1 VLVRLLEA
9 RGFRNLREAVIEPG
23 GRVTLIHG
31 PNGAGKTNLLE
42 ALAFGLTGV
51 SWRTRAD
58 RELIGFDDEFSRAEV
73 TVADGA
79 EARVFRATVTRGEGR
94 RHRLDGNPVPSDA
107 TALRPAVAVFSP
119 DRLTLVK
126 GPPSERR
133 RHLDSLVA
141 ALWPG
146 RAEARR
152 RFGRAL
158 AQRNALVSRIRSGAA
173 SEQALAAWDSEFAG
187 EAAALVEARAAA
199 IERVAPSFTSLAAS
213 LGLCGSATITYRPR
227 TGVADAEEI
236 VEQLRARRGGDLER
250 GHSTHGPHLDE
261 VQIAVEGR
269 AVRRF
274 GSQGEQR
281 MALLALLFA
290 EREAL
295 MAAHRPPPLM
305 LLDDV
310 MSELD
315 PDRRRLLVEL
325 LEGGGQS
332 VITATEPTQ
341 IPEAGRGGG
350 AEVALEGG
358 HVIAPA
364 PAPSGIAA

>member
-23 GRVTLIHG
+23 ERVTLIHG

-58 RELIGFDDEFSRAEV
+58 RELIGFDDDLARAEV

-187 EAAALVEARAAA
+187 EAAALVESRAAA

-213 LGLCGSATITYRPR
+213 LGLGAAAISYRPR
-227 TGVADAEEI
+227 TGLADAEEI
-236 VEQLRARRGGDLER
+236 VEQLRERRAGDLER

-295 MAAHRPPPLM
+295 MAAHRTPPLM

-332 VITATEPTQ
+332 VITATEPAQ
-341 IPEAGRGGG
+341 VPEACRGGG
-350 AEVALEGG
+350 AEVAIEGG
-358 HVIAPA
+358 RVIAPA

>member
-9 RGFRNLREAVIEPG
+9 RGFRNLGDAAIEPG
-23 GRVTLIHG
+23 ERITLIHG

-42 ALAFGLTGV
+42 ALAFGLTGA

-58 RELIGFDDEFSRAEV
+58 RELIGFEDDLARAEV
-73 TVADGA
+73 MVIDGA
-79 EARVFRATVTRGEGR
+79 ESRVFRAIVTRAEGR
-94 RHRLDGNPVPSDA
+94 RYRLDGNPVPSDVS
-107 TALRPAVAVFSP
+107 ALRPAVAVFSP
-119 DRLTLVK
+119 DRLSLVK

-146 RAEARR
+146 RADARR

-173 SEQALAAWDSEFAG
+173 TEQALAAWDSEFAG
-187 EAAALVEARAAA
+187 EAGALVESRTAA
-199 IERVAPSFTSLAAS
+199 IERVAPAFSSLAAS
-213 LGLCGSATITYRPR
+213 LGLGDAATIYYRPR
-227 TGVADAEEI
+227 TGLADVAEI
-236 VEQLRARRGGDLER
+236 VEQLRERRAADLER

-261 VQIAVEGR
+261 VQIALDGR

-274 GSQGEQR
+274 GSQGELR

-290 EREAL
+290 EREEL
-295 MAAHRPPPLM
+295 MAAHRTPPLM

-325 LEGGGQS
+325 LERGGQS
-332 VITATEPTQ
+332 LVTATEPAQ
-341 IPEAGRGGG
+341 IPEAGRGSA
-350 AEVALEGG
+350 AEIAIERGR
-358 HVIAPA
+358 VIAPA